1 MKRNEICFIK
11 LCSKCIESFVKPY
24 LCFFFSFLPVSSST
38 MLNRLRNVCLPSIE
52 VFSLKVKCKAS
63 FAKHKPK
70 YNHWGLNFLKFN
82 FKISFYLFVFEL
94 VIYIS

>member
-1 MKRNEICFIK
+1 MK
-11 LCSKCIESFVKPY
+11 FVS
-24 LCFFFSFLPVSSST
+24 LNCVQNASNHSLNLICFFFSFLPVSSST

-52 VFSLKVKCKAS
+52 MFSLKVKCKAS

-70 YNHWGLNFLKFN
+70 YNHWGLHFLKFN

>member
-1 MKRNEICFIK
+1 MKFVSLNCVQNASNHSLNLIC
-11 LCSKCIESFVKPY
+11 V
-24 LCFFFSFLPVSSST
+24 FFFSFLPVSSST

-70 YNHWGLNFLKFN
+70 YNHWGLHFLKFN

>member
-1 MKRNEICFIK
+1 MKFVSLNCVQNASNHSLNLIC
-11 LCSKCIESFVKPY
+11 V
-24 LCFFFSFLPVSSST
+24 FFFHSFLFQVP
-38 MLNRLRNVCLPSIE
+38 LCLIARLKNVCLPSIE

-70 YNHWGLNFLKFN
+70 YNHWGLHFLKFN